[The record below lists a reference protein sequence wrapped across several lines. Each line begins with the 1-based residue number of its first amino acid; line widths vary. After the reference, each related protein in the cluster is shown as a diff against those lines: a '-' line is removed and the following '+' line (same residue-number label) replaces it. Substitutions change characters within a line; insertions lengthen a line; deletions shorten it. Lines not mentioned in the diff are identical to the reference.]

1 MGLEVREAQASRLC
15 LVGMA
20 VLRAGKQEK
29 DQPNEQ
35 APVQAVLVA
44 APVLLNF
51 LQIMGGFAVQRAS
64 ASSPNQPFQYLR
76 QQSMLMRKM

>member
-15 LVGMA
+15 LGGMA
-20 VLRAGKQEK
+20 VSRVGTQEK

-35 APVQAVLVA
+35 APVQAALVA

-51 LQIMGGFAVQRAS
+51 LRIKGGFAVQRAS
-64 ASSPNQPFQYLR
+64 ASSPNQLFPCLR
-76 QQSMLMRKM
+76 QQSTPTRKT

>member
-20 VLRAGKQEK
+20 VSRVGTQEK

-35 APVQAVLVA
+35 APEQAALVA

-51 LQIMGGFAVQRAS
+51 LRVKGGFAVQPAS
-64 ASSPNQPFQYLR
+64 ASSPDRFFPGLR
-76 QQSMLMRKM
+76 

>member
-1 MGLEVREAQASRLC
+1 MGLEVRGAQASRLC

-20 VLRAGKQEK
+20 VSRVGTQEK

-35 APVQAVLVA
+35 APVQVALVA

-51 LQIMGGFAVQRAS
+51 LQIKGGSAVQRAP
-64 ASSPNQPFQYLR
+64 ASSPDQPSPYPRR
-76 QQSMLMRKM
+76 QSTPTRKT